1 MKQILFELTEELKA
15 AIDSAKPAG
24 ETRNAFI
31 ERCLWTVP
39 AIKKAATKAGIE
51 KPVRRQPGRPKSRA
65 AETAKPKTK
74 GKG

>member
-15 AIDSAKPAG
+15 AIDAAKPAG
-24 ETRNAFI
+24 ETRNAFL
-31 ERCLWTVP
+31 ERSLWTVP

-51 KPVRRQPGRPKSRA
+51 KPVRRQPGRPKV
-65 AETAKPKTK
+65 AETAKPKPKTK